1 MLQNGSNV
9 IKAIVKEIEYK
20 RDISTLEKVATTEG
34 GLNDILKIRLKTAKP
49 IVFDNY
55 QKNRATG
62 AFILVNENTC
72 NTVAAG
78 MID

>member
-1 MLQNGSNV
+1 VQ
-9 IKAIVKEIEYK
+9 
-20 RDISTLEKVATTEG
+20 TTEG

-55 QKNRATG
+55 KTNRATG

-78 MID
+78 MIA